1 MSSKK
6 RKSESSQYS
15 AQIFDHIRRIVRA
28 LRVTSR
34 RAEKELGLTA
44 AQLFVLQRL
53 KVQSSMTLKEVAE
66 ATLTDPSTVSGVVQ
80 RLVEKGYVE
89 RKQSIEDRREI
100 RLSLSPSG
108 AAQLRQGFLSF
119 QEILSDAIQ
128 KMPKKRQQ
136 ALAELLGEACE
147 RSGISKEPLTMFFE
161 NEETI
166 KTGP

>member
-147 RSGISKEPLTMFFE
+147 RSGISKESLTMFFE